1 MIKKVVIREVYGV
14 KLVMIYQKIKQKYKK
29 IQPGTFNIG
38 NYFVTSEMSDAC
50 LFFILIFN
58 LSSKSFPTSAPII
71 KTTAV

>member
-29 IQPGTFNIG
+29 IQPGIFNIG
-38 NYFVTSEMSDAC
+38 NYFVTSGTTVGFLS
-50 LFFILIFN
+50 FILIFS

>member
-29 IQPGTFNIG
+29 IQPEIINIG
-38 NYFVTSEMSDAC
+38 NYFATSGTTVGFLS
-50 LFFILIFN
+50 FILIFN